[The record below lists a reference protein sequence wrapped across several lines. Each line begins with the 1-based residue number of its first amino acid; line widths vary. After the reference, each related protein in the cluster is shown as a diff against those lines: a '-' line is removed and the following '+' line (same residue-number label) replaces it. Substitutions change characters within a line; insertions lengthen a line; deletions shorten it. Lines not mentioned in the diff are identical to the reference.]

1 MRQRLLIYIIISLSL
16 FYHCGV
22 GKKADLIGVY
32 YKAVNPY
39 NEKEILRN
47 LSQIAF
53 KNNHTLIKRSYKKN
67 PKYNIIKEFHKKKV
81 KIIIFEGFHLKD
93 ISKITRYA
101 HQKKILL
108 SLITDKPAAGAHILN
123 ITDYKKLGYDMAS
136 QLYQFSRRKRDQF
149 VILYKNNFSDY
160 YYKKELLK
168 GYSQFFVA
176 HPELKITTNTYN
188 QTNKEYLILKLNH
201 IISTYPNNLRGII
214 TDDDAVAV
222 LMGNSI
228 RRKRQDNKIK
238 ISGLHTS
245 LEGVD
250 SIMKTLIAVT
260 GDINRYQL
268 FHTALSNALINYTN
282 IINAQTTQTNLLNG
296 IYYNQINILDKLAPA
311 KKFSIK
317 QIIQNQ

>member
-1 MRQRLLIYIIISLSL
+1 MYIVISLSF
-16 FYHCGV
+16 FYHCGT

-32 YKAVNPY
+32 YKATNPY

-53 KNNHTLIKRSYKKN
+53 KNNYTLIKRSYKKN
-67 PKYNIIKEFHKKKV
+67 PKYSIIKEFHRKKV
-81 KIIIFEGFHLKD
+81 KIIIFEGFHSND
-93 ISKITRYA
+93 ISKITKYA
-101 HQKKILL
+101 RRKKILL

-123 ITDYKKLGYDMAS
+123 ITDYKQLGYDMAS

-149 VILYKNNFSDY
+149 VILYKNKFSNY
-160 YYKKELLK
+160 YYKNELLK
-168 GYSQFFVA
+168 GYSQFFLT
-176 HPELKITTNTYN
+176 HPELKITTNTYE
-188 QTNKEYLILKLNH
+188 QTNKDYLILKLNH
-201 IISTYPNNLRGII
+201 LISNYPNNLRGII
-214 TDDDAVAV
+214 TDNDAVAV
-222 LMGNSI
+222 FMGKII
-228 RRKRQDNKIK
+228 RRKGKDNKIK

-245 LEGVD
+245 LKGVD
-250 SIMKTLIAVT
+250 SIMKTSISVT